1 MAEGLIWTDIDYE
14 KAGKQVGWLALPHSV
29 TRSAY
34 GTLRIP
40 AACVKNGTG
49 PTILLMA
56 GNHGDEYEGQ
66 IAVSRFIREVDPGAV
81 QGRIIALPAA
91 NLPAAMAGTRV
102 SPIDGGNLNR
112 AFSNDPERGPTWA
125 IAHYIDT
132 VLFPITHAYHDYH
145 SGGSSLHYLAFASA
159 RLSGDPEL
167 DRASLAALRAFA
179 PPLAQVWA
187 FTADQRL
194 SAAAANRRKVIGLG
208 GEFGGGGSTSIE
220 GIRIVEHGMR
230 RFLAHFGVMEAPK
243 DLPPPPE
250 TRFVE
255 VRDKSYYVYAPDH
268 GVFEP
273 LVELGAMVEAGEPA
287 ALIHFV
293 DDPARP
299 PALCRFERAGLAICR
314 RAMGR
319 AERGDCLYHL
329 ATEMPAPG

>member
-1 MAEGLIWTDIDYE
+1 MSRSLIWADIDYE
-14 KAGKQVGWLALPHSV
+14 QPGKQIGGLFLPHSV

-34 GTLRIP
+34 GNIKIP
-40 AACVKNGTG
+40 VACIKNGRG
-49 PTILLMA
+49 RTILLMA

-66 IAVSRFIREVDPGAV
+66 VALCRFLRQVDPAQV
-81 QGRIIALPAA
+81 QGRIIILPAA

-102 SPIDGGNLNR
+102 SPIDAGNLNR
-112 AFSNDPERGPTWA
+112 AFSKDPERGPTWA

-132 VLFPITHAYHDYH
+132 ELFPIVDAFHDYH
-145 SGGSSLHYLAFASA
+145 SGGSSLHYLPFASA

-167 DRASLAALRAFA
+167 DKGSLAALKAFA

-194 SAAAANRRKVIGLG
+194 SAAAANRHKVINLG

-220 GIRIVEHGMR
+220 GVKLVEHGMR
-230 RFLAHFGVMEAPK
+230 RFLAHFGVMELPS

-255 VRDKSYYVYAPDH
+255 VKDRSYYVYASNR

-273 LVELGAMVEAGEPA
+273 LVELGEEVVEGQPA
-287 ALIHFV
+287 AEIHFV
-293 DDPARP
+293 DEPERPSVTARFK
-299 PALCRFERAGLAICR
+299 RDGLVVCR

-319 AERGDCLYHL
+319 CEPGDCLFHL
-329 ATEMPAPG
+329 ATEAEAPG